1 MGHFVMK
8 KVLHILPFVLP
19 LILFA
24 ADGQAAGGHGGHKSK
39 YAGQET
45 RTIKSLS
52 EDDIAELRRGGGW
65 GLAKAAELNGV
76 PGPAHLLEMKA
87 AVPLSADQ
95 VTKIEALYQDMKAK
109 AIKQGEEL
117 IALELKLER
126 HFTERTITDDILQA
140 SLSDIAAA
148 RKNLRYMHLATH
160 LKTPGI
166 LSEAQIN
173 KYNTLRGYGK
183 SDPCANVP
191 EGHNA
196 EMWKRH
202 TGCK

>member
-1 MGHFVMK
+1 MK
-8 KVLHILPFVLP
+8 KVLHVLPFVLP

-39 YAGQET
+39 YAGQVT
-45 RTIKSLS
+45 RAIKSLS

-65 GLAKAAELNGV
+65 GL
-76 PGPAHLLEMKA
+76 
-87 AVPLSADQ
+87 
-95 VTKIEALYQDMKAK
+95 AK

-126 HFTERTITDDILQA
+126 HFTERTITHDILQA

-148 RKNLRYMHLATH
+148 RKNLRYIHLATH

-166 LSEAQIN
+166 LSEAQIT

-183 SDPCANVP
+183 SDLCANVP

-202 TGCK
+202 NGCK